1 MKKLL
6 LGFSLL
12 ALLPSSFN
20 AGNSS
25 PCSSDGGRL
34 CDVGTKRL
42 LGGGDFTGGGIEI
55 GNDIVNYRTPVLLHR
70 VGKGVDVN
78 RSGFYAYDSEEI
90 QFDVFDRDYLNS
102 LYRSK
107 GNFMSPALA
116 TTTVSDKASTFDSLV
131 KQVSAQSSA
140 GIFAK
145 ASLPYVEATL
155 SASVGFSTSSKLAD
169 DETSF
174 IFNSRYL
181 NYIFDYE
188 LPSFTANK
196 NDFLQ
201 HLSADYLEDLS
212 NAVTASNRGGGLYSY
227 FALFEKYGTDIL
239 WKGGYGGACD
249 VLYTA
254 HSRTVN
260 LENRVSES
268 VSASLGAKVE
278 NAVSGSVT
286 GEYSLAD
293 LLSVSHTE
301 INEKMQAR
309 FVGGKAEYVG
319 FVYTLN
325 DVATKESAWEMSIRS
340 NPSLVSFRK
349 TEPIWKMLPSEFEE
363 YSYDIERAVALY
375 NETETS
381 NLMDEIDRPLCS
393 SSNLIEEYVH
403 LKTGEQ
409 LEFGDYWDRRRDQE
423 FEFNLQG
430 QHFYNAKN
438 LKKAGFKKVIITPT
452 FKLKQFRSG
461 TKANVS
467 FYYGKNFGKVAKTSN
482 NIDLS
487 DDKEH
492 FVTRSELEI
501 NMSISDFINQPWIRC
516 KFATNNKSRN
526 GIFYWFERGAAVTDL
541 KFEVHYTK

>member
-1 MKKLL
+1 MKRLL
-6 LGFSLL
+6 LGSLLL
-12 ALLPSSFN
+12 ALLPASFN
-20 AGNSS
+20 AVNSS
-25 PCSSDGGRL
+25 ACSSDGARL

-42 LGGGDFTGGGIEI
+42 LGGGGFTGGGIDI
-55 GNDIVNYRTPVLLHR
+55 GYDLVNYRTPDLLHR

-102 LYRSK
+102 LYRAK
-107 GNFMSPALA
+107 GNFMNPAVT
-116 TTTVSDKASTFDSLV
+116 TTTVSDKASTFDSLG

-140 GIFAK
+140 GIFAQ

-155 SASVGFSTSSKLAD
+155 SASAGFSTSSKLAD

-174 IFNSRYL
+174 IFNLRYL
-181 NYIFDYE
+181 NYTFDYE
-188 LPSFTANK
+188 LPSFAANK
-196 NDFLQ
+196 NDYLQ

-212 NAVTASNRGGGLYSY
+212 NAITASNRGGGLYSY

-260 LENRVSES
+260 LEEKVSES
-268 VSASLGAKVE
+268 ISASLGAKAE
-278 NAVSGSVT
+278 NAVSGHVT
-286 GEYSLAD
+286 SEYSLAD
-293 LLSVSHTE
+293 ILNVSHTE
-301 INEKMQAR
+301 INEKLQTR
-309 FVGGKAEYVG
+309 FVGGKAEYIG
-319 FVYTLN
+319 LVYTLN
-325 DVATKESAWEMSIRS
+325 AVSNRANAWINSIRNS
-340 NPSLVSFRK
+340 PSLVSFRK
-349 TEPIWKMLPSEFEE
+349 TEPIWKMLPSELEE
-363 YSYDIERAVALY
+363 YSYDIQRAVALY

-381 NLMDEIDRPLCS
+381 NLMAEIDRPLCS
-393 SSNLIEEYVH
+393 SSNLVEEYVH
-403 LKTGEQ
+403 LNTGEQ
-409 LEFGDYWDRRRDQE
+409 LEFGDYWDRTRDQE

-438 LKKAGFKKVIITPT
+438 LKKAGFKKVRITPT
-452 FKLKQFRSG
+452 FKLKEIRPG
-461 TKANVS
+461 TTAKIS

-501 NMSISDFINQPWIRC
+501 NMSISDFISQSWIRC
-516 KFATNNKSRN
+516 NFATNDNT
-526 GIFYWFERGAAVTDL
+526 GVFWWTERGAKVTDL
-541 KFEVHYTK
+541 KFEVQYTK